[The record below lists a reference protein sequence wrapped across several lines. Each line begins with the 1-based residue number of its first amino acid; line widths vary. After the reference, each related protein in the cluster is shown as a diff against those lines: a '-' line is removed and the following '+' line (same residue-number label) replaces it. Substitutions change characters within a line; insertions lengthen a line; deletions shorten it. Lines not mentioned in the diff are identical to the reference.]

1 MKTLAQ
7 TTSTALLIGS
17 LALATACAK
26 KPVAKNTP
34 LPPPAPPAPTVAFSA
49 SPSTV
54 HPGDPAQLTWT
65 TQNATEINIS
75 GIGTVPASGSR
86 SVSPNESTTY
96 SLAAKGP
103 GGSADADAR
112 VTVLMPAPVA
122 TTQPT
127 EESIDSLFART
138 VKDVY
143 FDYDKYVIRDDQS
156 SITQADAEFLKQH
169 SNVGIVIEGHCD
181 DRGSEEY
188 NLSLGDAR
196 ANAVKAELVKLGI
209 APERIRT
216 ISYGKEHPFCTQDGE
231 GCWSQNRRDHFVAA
245 VSH

>member
-1 MKTLAQ
+1 MKRLAQ
-7 TTSTALLIGS
+7 SASTALLIGT
-17 LALATACAK
+17 LALASACAK
-26 KPVAKNTP
+26 KHIAKNTP
-34 LPPPAPPAPTVAFSA
+34 VPPAATPAPTISFSA

-54 HPGDPAQLTWT
+54 HPGEPAQLTWNT
-65 TQNATEINIS
+65 KNATEINIS

-96 SLAAKGP
+96 SLEAKGP

-112 VTVLMPAPVA
+112 VTVLPAPVA
-122 TTQPT
+122 NTQAS
-127 EESIDSLFART
+127 EEDINTLFARS

-156 SITQADAEFLKQH
+156 SITQADADFLKQH
-169 SNVGIVIEGHCD
+169 PNVGIVIEGHCD

-188 NLSLGDAR
+188 NLSLGDSR
-196 ANAVKAELVKLGI
+196 ANAVKAELVKLGVP
-209 APERIRT
+209 ADRIRT
-216 ISYGKEHPFCTQDGE
+216 VSYGKEHPFCTQDGE
-231 GCWSQNRRDHFVAA
+231 SCWSQNRRDHFVAA